1 MESHFWPKEANLMPQ
16 GNDFGVR
23 QLIGDIICQ
32 IRDER
37 GLNALE
43 HTLQSVHIR
52 PWKTIS
58 QHNIVSERNI
68 KKTKYYVWTKYF
80 DWKQTLLGSNISSGH
95 NLHIVP

>member
-58 QHNIVSERNI
+58 QHNIASERNI
-68 KKTKYYVWTKYF
+68 KKTKY
-80 DWKQTLLGSNISSGH
+80 
-95 NLHIVP
+95 